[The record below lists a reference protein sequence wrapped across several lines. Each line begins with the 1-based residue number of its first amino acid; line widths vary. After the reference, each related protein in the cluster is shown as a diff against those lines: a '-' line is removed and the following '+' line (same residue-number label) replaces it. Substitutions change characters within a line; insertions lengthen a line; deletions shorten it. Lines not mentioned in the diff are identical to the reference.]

1 MQREET
7 INEEAL
13 RRVLIAVYQGN
24 PVVSEASSHFDED
37 VLSFPT
43 LGELDAYI
51 SNERA
56 AGRPW
61 IDLVIHYPETKG
73 LVAKKKIDLVPE
85 KCDGATFRYSM
96 EGWGLIQLQI
106 DYKLAPSIECRIAV
120 NTEERALAWAQTLS
134 ALGAPDQWE
143 WKAVEKQAR
152 RLARVLRHVP

>member
-7 INEEAL
+7 IDEETL
-13 RRVLIAVYQGN
+13 RRVLNAVYQGN
-24 PVVSEASSHFDED
+24 PVVSEAYSHFDED
-37 VLSFPT
+37 VLSFPS

-51 SNERA
+51 SRERA

-61 IDLVIHYPETKG
+61 INLVIHYPETRG
-73 LVAKKKIDLVPE
+73 LVVKKKIDLIPE

-106 DYKLAPSIECRIAV
+106 DYKLAPSIECRFAV
-120 NTEERALAWAQTLS
+120 NTEKRALAWAQTLS

-143 WKAVEKQAR
+143 WKAVEKQVR
-152 RLARVLRHVP
+152 RLIRVLRHAS